1 MWNRHIFNISA
12 LRDMFQH
19 LQLVHIV
26 VKVQTKPC
34 DIIMGPLSH
43 QTGDVAH
50 IDKLILVNNSALQ
63 IILHSG
69 YELPLA
75 KHNPRPVNSS
85 NISNAD
91 FPGKLSLIFRRD
103 RRAL

>member
-1 MWNRHIFNISA
+1 MWNRHFFNISA

-19 LQLVHIV
+19 LQLVHIAG
-26 VKVQTKPC
+26 KVQAKPR

-43 QTGDVAH
+43 QTGNLTH
-50 IDKLILVNNSALQ
+50 IDNIVLVNNSALQ

-75 KHNPRPVNSS
+75 KHNPRPVYSS

-91 FPGKLSLIFRRD
+91 FPGKLSPIFRRD